1 MRQVDWV
8 CSIRSAAMLLLVASL
23 AGCAGLG
30 ERRDAPARIS
40 DPAGEAVDPGAPR
53 ASRTA
58 PARSDPAAA
67 VPVPPAESTR
77 EPPSGD
83 ARSSLMLAA
92 LRARSAG
99 DSSRAIALLERAQ
112 RIDPDNGQLYLELA
126 RTHFA
131 AGNAAQG
138 RATAERGLLYCERE
152 QCAALRALIR

>member
-1 MRQVDWV
+1 
-8 CSIRSAAMLLLVASL
+8 
-23 AGCAGLG
+23 
-30 ERRDAPARIS
+30 
-40 DPAGEAVDPGAPR
+40 PAGEAVDPR
-53 ASRTA
+53 AAGTG
-58 PARSDPAAA
+58 PGRSDPAPADPA
-67 VPVPPAESTR
+67 PPRESKQ

-131 AGNAAQG
+131 AGNTAQG
-138 RATAERGLLYCERE
+138 RAMAERGLLYCRRE
-152 QCAALRALIR
+152 ECAALRALIE